1 MHTHPSIVAYS
12 DRNAEA
18 MSRIVTPD
26 GAAIESP
33 QATSLA
39 RALLDR

>member
-1 MHTHPSIVAYS
+1 
-12 DRNAEA
+12 

-39 RALLDR
+39 RARKDELQSALWEAYEDNPGV